1 MVRARCGLAG
11 FLSEGVTPPLIIC
24 ICGGDDFMNRI
35 KMAAV
40 ASCLSLASLSVF
52 PAMAD
57 TWNKKTIIT
66 INEAVQVP
74 GAILQPGKY
83 VMKLM
88 DSQSDRHI
96 VQIFNEREDQL
107 QTTILAIP

>member
-1 MVRARCGLAG
+1 MVRARCGSTG
-11 FLSEGVTPPLIIC
+11 FLSEGVAPPLIFLFVEET
-24 ICGGDDFMNRI
+24 FMNRI
-35 KMAAV
+35 KLAAMAT
-40 ASCLSLASLSVF
+40 CLSLASLGVF

-57 TWNKKTIIT
+57 TWNKKTVIT
-66 INEAVQVP
+66 INEPVQVP

-96 VQIFNEREDQL
+96 VQIFNDREDQI
-107 QTTILAIP
+107 QTTILAI